1 MIGLNTLRK
10 DILEL
15 KQMVRSLTN
24 EGSEKLIKE
33 NKDLKKELLKL
44 SKELEVEE
52 SAKAKAR
59 AKKSEKIIGD
69 KK

>member
-15 KQMVRSLTN
+15 KQMVQSLTN

-44 SKELEVEE
+44 SKELEVED
-52 SAKAKAR
+52 SVKAKAR